1 MQTNTIA
8 LVGSE
13 TLLGRELRDVLGQSN
28 LGFDVR
34 LIAAP
39 DEEVGKITESGGE
52 PAVLLKLQ
60 RDAFEGAGVVLLACS
75 PATAR
80 EVAALKLPAPTVDL
94 TYGLEEAPSARL
106 RAPMIEPY
114 DFRVAPDAA
123 QIVAHPAA
131 IALAVLLGRI
141 HPAFPIARS
150 IVHVFEPA
158 SERGLPGIE
167 EMQQQAVNLLS
178 FKPLPK
184 QVFDTQ
190 VSYTML
196 ARWGE
201 EAPVAL
207 EDVEA
212 RIERHLASLLANSG
226 GAPVPSLRLIQASVF
241 HGYTFSIWMEFE
253 TNPGVAA
260 LEQILNQPPI
270 DLRGAGM
277 EPPNNVGAAGQDGVA
292 VGAIEADRNN
302 ARAVWLWMAA
312 DNLRLAAEN
321 ALAVVKEV
329 L

>member
-1 MQTNTIA
+1 MQSNTIA

-13 TLLGRELRDVLGQSN
+13 TLLGRELRDVIGQTN

-39 DEEVGKITESGGE
+39 GEEAGKITESGGE
-52 PAVLLKLQ
+52 PAVLLKMA
-60 RDAFEGAGVVLLACS
+60 RDAFDGAAVVLLACS

-80 EVAALKLPAPTVDL
+80 EVAALKLSAPTVDL
-94 TYGLEEAPSARL
+94 TYALEDAPTARL
-106 RAPMIEPY
+106 RAPMIEPH

-131 IALAVLLGRI
+131 IALALLLGRI
-141 HPAFPIARS
+141 HPVFPIARS
-150 IVHVFEPA
+150 VVQVFEPA
-158 SERGLPGIE
+158 SERGLPGID
-167 EMQQQAVNLLS
+167 EMQQQAVNLLT

-184 QVFDTQ
+184 QVFDAQ

-196 ARWGE
+196 ARFGE
-201 EAPVAL
+201 EASVAL

-226 GAPVPSLRLIQASVF
+226 GAPVPSLRLIQAPVF
-241 HGYTFSIWMEFE
+241 HGYTFSLWIEFE

-260 LEQILNQPPI
+260 LEQIMNEPPI

-277 EPPNNVGAAGQDGVA
+277 EPPNNVGAAGQDGIA
-292 VGAIEADRNN
+292 VGAVAPDRNHP
-302 ARAVWLWMAA
+302 RAMWLWMAA